1 MWLKRQVSKVP
12 PKKVPFHP
20 TAHVTPQQQKTIAIH
35 VNKTAPSPAT
45 KPRTISLHGVGQFVQ
60 GVKAS
65 GADLAS
71 QLSAGAFGAAVE
83 RSGTHHIGFGGGG
96 GLTPSG
102 VTSGASVPGA
112 ASFAS
117 NGGDAPTAYNAAG
130 IPEAATNPADD
141 WAAGGGGGPL
151 ATTAS
156 GGDELGPPEGW
167 DVVGDEPGFVEKF
180 LDGMTSPPGT
190 PGPRASEPGY
200 STGAK
205 VAVGGGIAA
214 GVVAIAKLL
223 F

>member
-12 PKKVPFHP
+12 PRKVPFHP
-20 TAHVTPQQQKTIAIH
+20 TAHVTPQQQRTIAIH
-35 VNKTAPSPAT
+35 VGKTAPPAPT

-60 GVKAS
+60 GVAAS

-83 RSGTHHIGFGGGG
+83 RSGTHHIGFGGG
-96 GLTPSG
+96 LTPSG

-117 NGGDAPTAYNAAG
+117 NGADAPTAYNAAG
-130 IPEAATNPADD
+130 IPEAASNPADD
-141 WAAGGGGGPL
+141 WAAGGGGMP
-151 ATTAS
+151 APAS
-156 GGDELGPPEGW
+156 GSDDLAPFEGATLAQEEPSAVETFLDHMTAPEGA
-167 DVVGDEPGFVEKF
+167 
-180 LDGMTSPPGT
+180 
-190 PGPRASEPGY
+190 PGPRTGAPGF

-205 VAVGGGIAA
+205 VAVGGGIVA

>member
-12 PKKVPFHP
+12 PKRVPFHP
-20 TAHVTPQQQKTIAIH
+20 TAHVTAQQQKTIAIH
-35 VNKTAPSPAT
+35 VNKTAPATAT
-45 KPRTISLHGVGQFVQ
+45 KPRTISLRGVGQFVQ
-60 GVKAS
+60 GVAAKGMS

-83 RSGTHHIGFGGGG
+83 KSGTHHIGFGG

-117 NGGDAPTAYNAAG
+117 DGGDAPTAYNAAG
-130 IPEAATNPADD
+130 IPEAASNPADD
-141 WAAGGGGGPL
+141 WAAGGGGMPS
-151 ATTAS
+151 TAS
-156 GGDELGPPEGW
+156 GPDDLAPFEGATLAQ
-167 DVVGDEPGFVEKF
+167 DEPGVVETF
-180 LDGMTSPPGT
+180 LDHMTAPEGA
-190 PGPRASEPGY
+190 PGPRTGAPGF
-200 STGAK
+200 SMGAK